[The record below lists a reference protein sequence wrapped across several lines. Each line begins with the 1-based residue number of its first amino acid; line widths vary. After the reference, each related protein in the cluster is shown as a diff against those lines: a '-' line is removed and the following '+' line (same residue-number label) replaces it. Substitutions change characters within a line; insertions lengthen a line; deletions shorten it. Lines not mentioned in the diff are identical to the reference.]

1 MLAPERRSRTDLV
14 VAVVIAVTVVV
25 AASVAWLT
33 GDARGTTSVTAD
45 NPLAPSEA
53 AASVPAALS
62 ELWRAPSSAT
72 DSTHTPV
79 PVVTG
84 STVVTGDG
92 GSVVGHDP
100 RSGDPAWS
108 YSRDLPLCSVI
119 ASWNTAVSVYRDDR
133 GCSQVTTLDGSTG
146 VRTAQRTSDADD
158 SVYLSSDGTYVTSRG
173 DTRMELWRSD
183 MVRTL
188 EYGRV
193 DAPVNPGTQPRTGC
207 TLLSTTSSNSR
218 TAVLEQ
224 CPGEPAARLSLLNPA
239 PKDASEPEEYGSS
252 VVPDL
257 VTSEQEPTSGRVLAL
272 TGSLVALYVPSAN
285 GAPARIALYD
295 DTATAVS
302 EFALPA
308 GLGPASAPPASPA
321 TKQGSVFTWFTGSG
335 VQALNSTDLT
345 PAWSMPG
352 ALGSGAVMAGRL
364 LVPVPDA
371 IAVVELA
378 TGTVIAEIPI
388 DRGDYDGPVQT
399 SVIGDVV
406 VEQRGSDLV
415 ALG

>member
-1 MLAPERRSRTDLV
+1 M
-14 VAVVIAVTVVV
+14 AV
-25 AASVAWLT
+25 
-33 GDARGTTSVTAD
+33 R
-45 NPLAPSEA
+45 
-53 AASVPAALS
+53 
-62 ELWRAPSSAT
+62 SSAT
-72 DSTHTPV
+72 TPFRR
-79 PVVTG
+79 PGVVVLARPT
-84 STVVTGDG
+84 
-92 GSVVGHDP
+92 
-100 RSGDPAWS
+100 
-108 YSRDLPLCSVI
+108 LCSVI

-257 VTSEQEPTSGRVLAL
+257 VTSAQEPTSGRVLAL

-295 DTATAVS
+295 DTATSVS
-302 EFALPA
+302 EFVLPA
-308 GLGPASAPPASPA
+308 GLDPASAPPASPA

-364 LVPVPDA
+364 LIPVPDA

-378 TGTVIAEIPI
+378 TGTVIARFRSIAATTT
-388 DRGDYDGPVQT
+388 DRCRPP
-399 SVIGDVV
+399 
-406 VEQRGSDLV
+406 
-415 ALG
+415 